1 MKRLLSLSF
10 CALALC
16 LLVNFAASAQENCAC
31 DSKKAKIGKIELS
44 QIIVTDGKEKQRDVD
59 ATKKANADYPITV
72 QPTGVEISEVKCP
85 EDCVRRYDVEW
96 TYTFTPDDKTAQ
108 PTSNSGNFQCNLN
121 EKGEC
126 VLQPMQIPA
135 LGKSGTL
142 VATCTLKVY
151 CGETL
156 CANPPTKSVTITV
169 FK

>member
-44 QIIVTDGKEKQRDVD
+44 QIIEGKEKMRDVG
-59 ATKKANADYPITV
+59 ATKKASADAPISV
-72 QPTGVEISEVKCP
+72 KPSGVEISEVKCP

-96 TYTFTPDDKTAQ
+96 VYTFTPDDKTAEGD
-108 PTSNSGNFQCNLN
+108 TKSGNFQCNVN

-126 VLQPMQIPA
+126 VLQPIQIPA
-135 LGKSGTL
+135 LGKSGKL

-151 CGETL
+151 CGEQL
-156 CANPPTKSVTITV
+156 CANSPTKSAEITI